1 MEDIVIIGGGL
12 AGLIS
17 SIGLARQGLAVTLVE
32 KKAYPFHRVC
42 GEYVSNEVLPYLA
55 ALGADPA
62 PLQPV
67 RISRF
72 LLSSPSGRTLEANL
86 DLGGWGLSRY
96 TLDHFLYQVALQ
108 QGVRFHTRRQAEK
121 VTFSHDAF
129 TIQLADGLTLQAP
142 VVLGAYGKRASLDRN
157 LNRPFFR
164 QRSPYIG
171 VKYHVR
177 LPLPK
182 DQIALHNF
190 KDGYAGISAVENDRY
205 CFCYLTTRQNL
216 RTHGTIPAMEK
227 AVLHQNPHLRRI
239 FQEAEF
245 LYAQPEVINEV
256 SFATKSCLEDHMLMC
271 GDAAGMIAPLCGNGM
286 AMAIH
291 SGKLATEQVLTYFT
305 NGRNREQLEQGYSKA
320 WKNQFATRLQIGR
333 AVQRLFGHPV
343 LTELAVGALKQLPS
357 AVQLL
362 MRQTHG
368 QPF

>member
-1 MEDIVIIGGGL
+1 M
-12 AGLIS
+12 AGLVS
-17 SIGLARQGLAVTLVE
+17 SIGLARLGFSVALVE

-42 GEYVSNEVLPYLA
+42 GEYVSDEVLPYLA
-55 ALGADPA
+55 SIGADPA
-62 PLQPV
+62 PLQPA

-72 LLSSPSGRTLEANL
+72 LVSAPSGKMLEATL
-86 DLGGWGLSRY
+86 DLGGWGLSRF

-108 QGVRFHTRRQAEK
+108 QGVQIYTRQQVEK
-121 VTFSHDAF
+121 VIFLNDVF
-129 TIQLADGLTLQAP
+129 TLQLADHRTLQAP
-142 VVLGAYGKRASLDRN
+142 VVLGSYGKRTTLDRS
-157 LNRPFFR
+157 LNRTFFHK
-164 QRSPYIG
+164 RSPYIG

-190 KDGYAGISAVENDRY
+190 KDGYAGISAVEDDRY
-205 CFCYLTTRQNL
+205 CLCYLTTRQNL

-227 AVLHQNPHLRRI
+227 AILHQNPHLRRI

-245 LYAQPEVINEV
+245 LYEQPEVINEI
-256 SFATKSCLEDHMLMC
+256 SFATKSCVENHMLMC

-291 SGKLATEQVLTYFT
+291 SGKLATEQVQAYFS
-305 NGRNREQLEQGYSKA
+305 NGRNRAQLEQGYTRA
-320 WKNQFATRLQIGR
+320 WKNQFATRLHLGR
-333 AVQRLFGHPV
+333 AVQQLFGHPV
-343 LTELAVGALKQLPS
+343 LTELTIATLKHLPF